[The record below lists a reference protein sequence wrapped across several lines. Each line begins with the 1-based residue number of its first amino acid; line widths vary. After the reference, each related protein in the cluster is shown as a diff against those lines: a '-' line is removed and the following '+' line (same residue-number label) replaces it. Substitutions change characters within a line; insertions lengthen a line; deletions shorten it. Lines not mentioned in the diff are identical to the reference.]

1 MREIQDV
8 CVRQKIPDEKVRTYP
23 SQKVREQGG
32 KKGTSS
38 CTSLK
43 NNLSSRYGMDFAVKI
58 GTSKERTIT
67 VNSSQTTSFLWKGE
81 NVLSTPSMIAEM
93 EETCRLLLKEQVIP
107 DSEWDSVGTVVKIE
121 HLAATPVGV
130 EVFFKA
136 EVVSV
141 DGRRI
146 IFKVEARDKLEKI
159 GEGTHERFIINIPR
173 FRAKFNEKQKQLQ
186 M

>member
-1 MREIQDV
+1 M
-8 CVRQKIPDEKVRTYP
+8 TYS

-32 KKGTSS
+32 EKRWTSS

-58 GTSKERTIT
+58 GTSKERIIT
-67 VNSSQTTSFLWKGE
+67 VNSNQTTSFLWEGE

-121 HLAATPVGV
+121 HLAATPVGA

-146 IFKVEARDKLEKI
+146 MFKVEARDKLEKI
-159 GEGTHERFIINIPR
+159 GEGIHERFIINIPR
-173 FRAKFNEKQKQLQ
+173 FRVKFNEKQKQLQ